1 MRRRVSFAPFNQ
13 DSVTASPLQAVK
25 SARIMAD
32 NVLDTALAR
41 RCLVV
46 DDEPRLRQ
54 ALVRLMQGDGRVI
67 CVDTVLPP
75 MGDASSAT
83 AKLLDLHMMVLIPGK
98 ERTEA
103 QWQALYQAAGFR
115 IRSITPIQDNF
126 GTSII
131 EGVK

>member
-1 MRRRVSFAPFNQ
+1 MF
-13 DSVTASPLQAVK
+13 DAVPP
-25 SARIMAD
+25 ADVYIMKHIIHD
-32 NVLDTALAR
+32 W
-41 RCLVV
+41 
-46 DDEPRLRQ
+46 DDERCIRLLRNCH
-54 ALVRLMQGDGRVI
+54 RSMQGDGRVI

-98 ERTEA
+98 ERTQA
-103 QWQALYQAAGFR
+103 QWQALYQAAGLQ